1 MTACGSKKVNLYYEC
16 SGPLM
21 KVFMEQRKGANLNLV
36 KFDSQ
41 TFTNGEI
48 KIVVVN
54 QPLYVDQ
61 ETDAAVKEAVNKLAV
76 KINIDRTKFYRF
88 SEKSQECHLE
98 NVIFISVIPYFD
110 DPERRD
116 EVQIYL
122 DGLSL
127 GNGREAMQLLRTKL
141 SNIGTKNICLAVGPH
156 TLDSQFPPPGTVN
169 PFKEEIEELLNSTR
183 KAGAK
188 IVSF

>member
-1 MTACGSKKVNLYYEC
+1 
-16 SGPLM
+16 M
-21 KVFMEQRKGANLNLV
+21 KVFMEQRKEANLNLV

-41 TFTNGEI
+41 TFTNGQI

-61 ETDAAVKEAVNKLAV
+61 ETDAAVEEAVNKLAV

-98 NVIFISVIPYFD
+98 DVTFISVIPHFD
-110 DPERRD
+110 DPERSD

-127 GNGREAMQLLRTKL
+127 GKGRKALELLRTKL

-183 KAGAK
+183 KTGAK
-188 IVSF
+188 IVHF